1 MPRSGEAPKTAILRV
16 SLMFTLTTRRCPLTF
31 LPNSPQNRFQMLP
44 KYGKNPNA
52 NGHGRVLG
60 PKTDTARVLGFEP
73 GFFDSGRIVRARA
86 ARAAR
91 PRPRSGPLEKFRP
104 FERAQEIFRRGARP
118 IKSSMGKPKLGS
130 ISRSAYN
137 RSRITR
143 IMIVVGRSR

>member
-1 MPRSGEAPKTAILRV
+1 
-16 SLMFTLTTRRCPLTF
+16 
-31 LPNSPQNRFQMLP
+31 MLP

-91 PRPRSGPLEKFRP
+91 SGREAAL
-104 FERAQEIFRRGARP
+104 
-118 IKSSMGKPKLGS
+118 
-130 ISRSAYN
+130 
-137 RSRITR
+137 
-143 IMIVVGRSR
+143 